1 MRFHHFWS
9 PNDIYFGVGAAGII
23 EEVSLITN
31 DRNYL
36 FVNLNRYS
44 LLNALNFFT
53 RMSDINKI
61 IVIISSSRLMPL
73 ARFWLTECK
82 NVIAVFDAA
91 TSVQDIIRNV
101 SQHQSGEKILT
112 EQRDY
117 RFRINRKDI
126 VKMKYF
132 LSESGMEEL
141 QDRFMNSSSTMYRWR
156 KELAVKFGVREPRYL
171 LLPDSVTLL

>member
-1 MRFHHFWS
+1 MRFHHFWP

-73 ARFWLTECK
+73 ARFL
-82 NVIAVFDAA
+82 VDR
-91 TSVQDIIRNV
+91 VQKCYCCFRCGNI
-101 SQHQSGEKILT
+101 SPGYYQKCQSTPK
-112 EQRDY
+112 
-117 RFRINRKDI
+117 
-126 VKMKYF
+126 
-132 LSESGMEEL
+132 
-141 QDRFMNSSSTMYRWR
+141 W
-156 KELAVKFGVREPRYL
+156 
-171 LLPDSVTLL
+171 